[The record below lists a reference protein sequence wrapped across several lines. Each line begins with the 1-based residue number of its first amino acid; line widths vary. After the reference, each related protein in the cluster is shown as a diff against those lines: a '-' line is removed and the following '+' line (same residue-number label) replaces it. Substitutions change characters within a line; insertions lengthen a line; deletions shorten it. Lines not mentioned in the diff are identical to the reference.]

1 MGRRLRE
8 NRKHRGDIPMTPDM
22 QDMANL
28 TEAYYNVLKRTK
40 DLSQEVYD
48 LELKVRIAGGD
59 PRQLEFK
66 FGE

>member
-1 MGRRLRE
+1 MRTQRE
-8 NRKHRGDIPMTPDM
+8 SYWD
-22 QDMANL
+22 
-28 TEAYYNVLKRTK
+28 YTK